1 MRLGIYG
8 GSFDPPHLGHLLPVL
23 DAAEQLGLDHVRF
36 VPTSVQPLK
45 VGRATADA
53 VDRLAMTERLVQG
66 IPGFSVDPAE
76 IARPGLSYTV
86 DTLAG
91 LAAELPEAELF
102 LLLGA
107 DAYALI
113 EQWREPDRV
122 RALSTIVVMARTDGA
137 TPPPRAMPGVQVLQ
151 SRRVDISSTEL
162 RARVR
167 DGRTIR
173 GFVPDAVADYIAEHR
188 LYR

>member
-23 DAAEQLGLDHVRF
+23 DAAEQIGLDGVRF
-36 VPTSVQPLK
+36 VPAAIQPLK
-45 VGRATADA
+45 EGRATASPA
-53 VDRLAMTERLVQG
+53 DRLAMTERLVQG

-76 IARPGLSYTV
+76 IDRPGLSYTV

-91 LAAELPEAELF
+91 VSAAVPGAALF

-107 DAYALI
+107 DAYALFD
-113 EQWREPDRV
+113 QWRDPERV
-122 RALSTIVVMARTDGA
+122 LALATIVVLVRGDEAPVPVER
-137 TPPPRAMPGVQVLQ
+137 PGVRVLQ